1 MANYIVSAQT
11 NPERH
16 IRTNGSGLS
25 KSIKTLLDE
34 GYESVTVIP
43 YKIQICTH
51 KFEVG
56 DTVRI
61 VSNISSHEFS
71 IGDIVEVIE
80 KIVPIKYEKVGYR
93 MKDVVGDWW
102 WVYESDVE
110 AV

>member
-1 MANYIVSAQT
+1 MANYIVSAPAETRQIKT
-11 NPERH
+11 N
-16 IRTNGSGLS
+16 TSGLA

-43 YKIQICTH
+43 DIKIEPITH

-56 DTVRI
+56 DKVRI
-61 VSNISSHEFS
+61 ISNISNHEFS